1 MEGEAE
7 MNERK
12 IVESRSARGISTL
25 HRAIL
30 LGSLSFGILQFSLPI
45 YAKQM
50 GASALDIGGMISIF
64 AVMITI
70 ARPLV
75 GWGIDHLGRKLFL
88 VFSFICYAIAMGV
101 FAVAQSINMLFLAR
115 FVQGIGSSLLWIPA
129 YTVATEL
136 SEHDWGRAVG
146 SVDMSSNRGGFFGS
160 FIGFGL
166 MLLVNPF
173 QLAWKISFIVYG
185 LMTLIASFLIW
196 RGVPETRTVRD
207 AAATEEKNQ
216 LDRNRFLR
224 LMSIVLLT
232 SISAAMI
239 SPLLMIFL
247 QDKFTTDIRALA
259 MAFLPAAI
267 VYAYLPGYMGGL
279 SDRFGRTP
287 LMAAGLVGAGIVSLL
302 MPLMTS
308 LIMLSALWLL
318 EAVGLSAASPAQGA
332 LVADLTGKNVRG
344 TGYGLYT
351 LASGLGLILGPLL
364 GGWLYDAA
372 GHAVPFYVNGITL
385 FIGAALV
392 LWLLGGTREK
402 SMPLNPS

>member
-1 MEGEAE
+1 
-7 MNERK
+7 MNEK
-12 IVESRSARGISTL
+12 LTVESRAARGISTL

-45 YAKQM
+45 YARQM
-50 GASALDIGGMISIF
+50 GASALDIGAMISIF
-64 AVMITI
+64 AVMITV

-75 GWGIDHLGRKLFL
+75 GWGIDHYGRKVFL
-88 VFSFICYAIAMGV
+88 VTSFLFYAIAMGL
-101 FAVAQSINMLFLAR
+101 FAVAHNVNMLYLAR
-115 FVQGIGSSLLWIPA
+115 FIQGIGASLLWIPA

-136 SEHDWGRAVG
+136 SEYDWGRAVG
-146 SVDMSSNRGGFFGS
+146 SVDMSANRGGFFGS

-173 QLAWKISFIVYG
+173 DLAWKISFVVYG
-185 LMTLIASFLIW
+185 AMALIASFLTW
-196 RGVPETRTVRD
+196 RGVPETRTVRE
-207 AAATEEKNQ
+207 AAAPVEENQ
-216 LDRNRFLR
+216 LDRDRLLR
-224 LMSIVLLT
+224 LMIIVLLT
-232 SISAAMI
+232 SLSTAMI

-247 QDKFTTDIRALA
+247 QDKFTTDVASLA

-267 VYAYLPGYMGGL
+267 VYAFLPGYMGGL

-287 LMAAGLVGAGIVSLL
+287 LMAIGLVGAGIVSLL
-302 MPLMTS
+302 MPFMTS
-308 LIMLSALWLL
+308 LVMLSGLWLL
-318 EAVGLSAASPAQGA
+318 EAAGFSAAAPAEGA
-332 LVADLTGKNVRG
+332 LVADLTGKRVRG

-351 LASGLGLILGPLL
+351 LASGMGLILGPLL
-364 GGWLYDAA
+364 GGWLYDTA

-385 FIGAALV
+385 FIGAVLV

>member
-1 MEGEAE
+1 MEAKQTVGDKA
-7 MNERK
+7 
-12 IVESRSARGISTL
+12 ARGISTL
-25 HRAIL
+25 YRAIL

-45 YAKQM
+45 YARQM
-50 GASALDIGGMISIF
+50 GASALDIGWMFSIF
-64 AVMITI
+64 AIMITV

-75 GWGIDHLGRKLFL
+75 GWGIDHFGRKLFL
-88 VFSFICYAIAMGV
+88 VVSFLFYALAMGLFAIAQNV
-101 FAVAQSINMLFLAR
+101 SMLYLAR

-136 SEHDWGRAVG
+136 SERDWGRAVG

-173 QLAWKISFIVYG
+173 ELAWKISFVVYG
-185 LMTLIASFLIW
+185 LMTLIASFLAW
-196 RGVPETRTVRD
+196 RGVPETRTVQEI
-207 AAATEEKNQ
+207 AAPVEENH
-216 LDRNRFLR
+216 LDRRRLLR
-224 LMSIVLLT
+224 LMVIVLLT
-232 SISAAMI
+232 SISTAMI

-247 QDKFTTDIRALA
+247 QDKFTTDVAALA
-259 MAFLPAAI
+259 KAFLPAAI
-267 VYAYLPGYMGGL
+267 AYAYLPGYMGGL

-287 LMAAGLVGAGIVSLL
+287 LMAIGLVGAGIVSLL

-308 LIMLSALWLL
+308 LVMLSGLWLL
-318 EAVGLSAASPAQGA
+318 EAGGLSASSPAEGA

-344 TGYGLYT
+344 TGYGFYT

-372 GHAVPFYVNGITL
+372 GNAVPFYVNGITL

-392 LWLLGGTREK
+392 LWLLGGTQEK
-402 SMPLNPS
+402 AVPLNPS

>member
-1 MEGEAE
+1 MED
-7 MNERK
+7 RQ
-12 IVESRSARGISTL
+12 IVESRLVHGISTL

-45 YAKQM
+45 YARQL
-50 GASALDIGGMISIF
+50 GASALDIGAMVSIF
-64 AVMITI
+64 AVIITI

-75 GWGIDHLGRKLFL
+75 GWGIDHFGRKLFL
-88 VFSFICYAIAMGV
+88 ALSFVFYAIAMGL
-101 FAVAQSINMLFLAR
+101 FAIAQNISMLYLAR

-146 SVDMSSNRGGFFGS
+146 SVDMSANRGGFFGS

-166 MLLVNPF
+166 MLMVNPF
-173 QLAWKISFIVYG
+173 ALAWKISFVVYG
-185 LMTLIASFLIW
+185 IMTLIASVLIW
-196 RGVPETRTVRD
+196 RGVPETRMVREIS
-207 AAATEEKNQ
+207 APVEESH
-216 LDRNRFLR
+216 LDRNRILR
-224 LMSIVLLT
+224 LMVIVLLT
-232 SISAAMI
+232 SISTAMI

-247 QDKFTTDIRALA
+247 QDKFTTDIEALA
-259 MAFLPAAI
+259 KAFLPAAI

-287 LMAAGLVGAGIVSLL
+287 LMAAGLVGAGVVSLL

-308 LIMLSALWLL
+308 LVMLSGLWLL
-318 EAVGLSAASPAQGA
+318 EAVGFSAAAPAEGA

-344 TGYGLYT
+344 TGYGFYT

-372 GHAVPFYVNGITL
+372 GHALPFYVNGITL

-402 SMPLNPS
+402 AVPLNPS

>member
-1 MEGEAE
+1 
-7 MNERK
+7 MNDK
-12 IVESRSARGISTL
+12 QAVELKGTRTHSVSTL

-30 LGSLSFGILQFSLPI
+30 LGSLSFGILGFSLPI

-50 GASALDIGGMISIF
+50 GASALDIGGMMSIF
-64 AVMITI
+64 ALMITI

-75 GWGIDHLGRKLFL
+75 GWGIDHFGRKLFL
-88 VFSFICYAIAMGV
+88 VISFLFYGLAMGLFAIAQNV
-101 FAVAQSINMLFLAR
+101 SMLFLAR

-166 MLLVNPF
+166 MLMVNPF
-173 QLAWKISFIVYG
+173 ALAWKISFVVYG
-185 LMTLIASFLIW
+185 LMTLIASFLTW
-196 RGVPETRTVRD
+196 RGVPETR
-207 AAATEEKNQ
+207 AAREVSAPAGENHV
-216 LDRNRFLR
+216 DRNRILR
-224 LMSIVLLT
+224 LMAIVLLT
-232 SISAAMI
+232 SISSAMI

-247 QDKFTTDIRALA
+247 QDQFTTDVAALA
-259 MAFLPAAI
+259 MAFIPAAL

-287 LMAAGLVGAGIVSLL
+287 LMAIGLVGAGIVSLV

-308 LIMLSALWLL
+308 LVMLSGLWLL
-318 EAVGLSAASPAQGA
+318 EAVGFSAASPAQGA

-364 GGWLYDAA
+364 GGWLYDSA

-385 FIGAALV
+385 FIGAFLV

-402 SMPLNPS
+402 SMPLNPL

>member
-1 MEGEAE
+1 MSDKPITEG
-7 MNERK
+7 K
-12 IVESRSARGISTL
+12 SAHGISTL

-45 YAKQM
+45 YARQM
-50 GASALDIGGMISIF
+50 GASALDIGAMISIF

-75 GWGIDHLGRKLFL
+75 GWGIDHFGRKLFL
-88 VFSFICYAIAMGV
+88 VVSFVFYAIAMGL
-101 FAVAQSINMLFLAR
+101 FAMAQNVSMLYLAR
-115 FVQGIGSSLLWIPA
+115 FVQGIGSALLWIPA

-146 SVDMSSNRGGFFGS
+146 SVDMSANRGGFFGS
-160 FIGFGL
+160 FLGFGL

-173 QLAWKISFIVYG
+173 ELAWKISFAVYG
-185 LMTLIASFLIW
+185 LMTLIASFLTW
-196 RGVPETRTVRD
+196 RGVPETRTIQEIEAPV
-207 AAATEEKNQ
+207 AENH
-216 LDRNRFLR
+216 LDRSRILR
-224 LMSIVLLT
+224 LLVIVLLT
-232 SISAAMI
+232 SISTAMI

-247 QDKFTTDIRALA
+247 QDKFTTDVAALA

-267 VYAYLPGYMGGL
+267 AYAYLPGYMGGL

-287 LMAAGLVGAGIVSLL
+287 LMAIGLVGAGIVSLL

-308 LIMLSALWLL
+308 LVMLSGLWLL
-318 EAVGLSAASPAQGA
+318 EAVGLSASQPAQGA
-332 LVADLTGKNVRG
+332 LIADLTGRNVRG

-351 LASGLGLILGPLL
+351 LATGLGLILGPLL
-364 GGWLYDAA
+364 GGWLYDTA
-372 GHAVPFYVNGITL
+372 GHALPFYVNGITL

-402 SMPLNPS
+402 EVPLNPS

>member
-1 MEGEAE
+1 MGESQKT
-7 MNERK
+7 ERK
-12 IVESRSARGISTL
+12 SAAAVSTL

-30 LGSLSFGILQFSLPI
+30 LGSLSFGILGFSLPI

-50 GASALDIGGMISIF
+50 GASALDIGGMMSIF

-75 GWGIDHLGRKLFL
+75 GWGIDHFGRKLFL
-88 VFSFICYAIAMGV
+88 VISFLFYGIAMGL
-101 FAVAQSINMLFLAR
+101 FAVAQNVTMLYLAR

-173 QLAWKISFIVYG
+173 ALAWQISFVIYG
-185 LMTLIASFLIW
+185 IMTWIASLLIW
-196 RGVPETRTVRD
+196 RGVPETR
-207 AAATEEKNQ
+207 ASQGSSLPAEGNQ
-216 LDRNRFLR
+216 LNRNRLFR

-232 SISAAMI
+232 SISTAMI

-247 QDKFTTDIRALA
+247 QDRFTTDVGTLARAFIPAALA
-259 MAFLPAAI
+259 
-267 VYAYLPGYMGGL
+267 YAYLPGYMGGL

-287 LMAAGLVGAGIVSLL
+287 LMAIGLVGSGLVSLL

-308 LIMLSALWLL
+308 LTMLSILWLL
-318 EAVGLSAASPAQGA
+318 EAAGFSAASPAQGA

-351 LASGLGLILGPLL
+351 LASGLGFVLGPLL
-364 GGWLYDAA
+364 GGWLYDAS
-372 GHAVPFYVNGITL
+372 GHAIPFYVNGIAL
-385 FIGAALV
+385 FVGAFLV
-392 LWLLGGTREK
+392 VLLLGGTREG
-402 SMPLNPS
+402 SGPLNAS